1 MQPDQVLVVDVGG
14 TKLATGLVDR
24 SGELVGE
31 QRTPTPPD
39 GDGEAIWAALVAG
52 LERSLDAAGRPPVQA
67 IGVGCGGPMEWP
79 AGAVSPLTM
88 TGWRGFPLRARL
100 QERFGVPVRLHND
113 AICVAIAEHWRGA
126 GVGRRN
132 MLGMVVSTGVGGGLI
147 LGEQL
152 HDGAT
157 GNGGHI
163 GHVVVEPDG
172 PACRCGGRGCL
183 EAVARGPAVAAWA
196 VQHGWDDGEPTA
208 AAVTVSARAGN
219 EIALAALTRAGR
231 AVGLALAST
240 VALLDLEL
248 VCIGGGLSQ
257 AGDLLFGPLAAAYAD
272 YAGVHY
278 ARESRVVPAALGQR
292 AGLVGA
298 AALVLQ
304 GERYWHA
311 D

>member
-1 MQPDQVLVVDVGG
+1 MTVLAVDVGG
-14 TKLATGLVDR
+14 TKLATAVIDHAGQLV
-24 SGELVGE
+24 SEH
-31 QRTPTPPD
+31 RTPTPQAAD
-39 GDGEAIWAALVAG
+39 AEAKWSALVAG
-52 LERSLDAAGRPPVQA
+52 IEAALDGAGRPTLEA

-79 AGAVSPLTM
+79 AGRVSPLTM
-88 TGWRGFPLRARL
+88 VGWDAFPLRERL
-100 QERFGVPVRLHND
+100 QERYGLEVRLHND
-113 AICVAIAEHWRGA
+113 AICVAIAEHWQGA
-126 GVGRRN
+126 GQERAN

-147 LGEQL
+147 LGNAL

-172 PACRCGGRGCL
+172 PPCRCGGRGCL

-196 VQHGWDDGEPTA
+196 VEHGWDDGEHTA
-208 AAVTVSARAGN
+208 AAVTVSARTGN

-231 AVGLALAST
+231 AVGIALAST

-248 VCIGGGLSQ
+248 VCIGGGLAQ
-257 AGDLLFGPLAAAYAD
+257 AGELLFGPLAEAYAE

-278 ARESRVVPAALGQR
+278 ARVPRAVPAALGQQ
-292 AGLVGA
+292 AGLIGA

-304 GERYWHA
+304 GDRYWHA
-311 D
+311 

>member
-1 MQPDQVLVVDVGG
+1 MTVLAIDVGG
-14 TKLATGLVDR
+14 TKLATAVVDHAGR
-24 SGELVGE
+24 LISEH
-31 QRTPTPPD
+31 RTPTPPE
-39 GDGEAIWAALVAG
+39 GDAEAIWSALVAG
-52 LERSLDAAGRPPVQA
+52 VGRALDDAGRPAIDA
-67 IGVGCGGPMEWP
+67 IGVGCGGPMNWP
-79 AGAVSPLTM
+79 EGRVSPLTM
-88 TGWRGFPLRARL
+88 TGWRDFSLRDRL
-100 QERFGVPVRLHND
+100 HERYGVDVRLHND

-126 GVGRRN
+126 GQGRQN

-147 LGEQL
+147 LGDIL

-157 GNGGHI
+157 GNGGHV

-172 PACRCGGRGCL
+172 PACRCGGHGCL

-196 VQHGWDDGEPTA
+196 VRHGWDDGEHTA
-208 AAVTVSARAGN
+208 AAVTISARAGN

-248 VCIGGGLSQ
+248 VCIGGGLAQ
-257 AGDLLFGPLAAAYAD
+257 AGDLLFGPLGEAYAE

-278 ARESRVVPAALGQR
+278 ARSPRVVPAALGQQ
-292 AGLVGA
+292 AGLIGA

-311 D
+311 